1 MLAVSE
7 VFSVILYLYNMYLVS
22 KTSETKILIPPK
34 MSSIY
39 LKTKID
45 RDQTQNK

>member
-7 VFSVILYLYNMYLVS
+7 VFSVTLYLYNMYLVS
-22 KTSETKILIPPK
+22 KTAETKILIPPK
-34 MSSIY
+34 MSCIY

-45 RDQTQNK
+45 RDQTQHK

>member
-7 VFSVILYLYNMYLVS
+7 VFSVILYLYNIYLVS
-22 KTSETKILIPPK
+22 KTSETKILISPK
-34 MSSIY
+34 MSCIV

-45 RDQTQNK
+45 LNQTQYF